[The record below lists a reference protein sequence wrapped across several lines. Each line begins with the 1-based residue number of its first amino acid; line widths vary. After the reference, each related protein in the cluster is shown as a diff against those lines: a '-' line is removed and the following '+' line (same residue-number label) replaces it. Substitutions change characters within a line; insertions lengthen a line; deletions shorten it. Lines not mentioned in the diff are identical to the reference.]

1 MKFSKKATLQQKK
14 EYCIELFKNHIFS
27 FNILYFILTT
37 ILKHLIICLFD
48 ILKLSFSIISYI
60 VIFLNYSVLF
70 FFSVSP
76 FNILLQVTNFLVYF
90 TIVLKLKYFFIFLC
104 LFYVQKLT
112 DILAG
117 YNKQKDVR
125 FWCIY
130 IKVLIII
137 YV

>member
-125 FWCIY
+125 F
-130 IKVLIII
+130 
-137 YV
+137 

>member
-112 DILAG
+112 DILTG

-125 FWCIY
+125 F
-130 IKVLIII
+130 
-137 YV
+137 

>member
-76 FNILLQVTNFLVYF
+76 FNILLKVANFLVYF

-125 FWCIY
+125 F
-130 IKVLIII
+130 
-137 YV
+137 